1 MVSEAGAWA
10 ELGTGGDESEELV
23 AQLLGAFFR
32 SHGEEGRHELTWSDD
47 QASSD
52 DAHGD
57 GSLAVP
63 LAYDGCCGYLSYSGS
78 NSDEFPLGSSSR
90 AAPAGGP
97 PEELLGAAET
107 EYLNNV
113 AAADHPFF
121 KWCGNGEGLDGPTSV
136 VGTLGLGSVSAAPNK
151 SKRKQMVEEHDGQ
164 TQTQTQTQTTRGR
177 KRARKKSGD
186 EDEDPST
193 AIASGSGPTSCCTTS
208 DSDSNAS
215 PLESAD
221 AGARR
226 PKGNENARA
235 AGRGAA
241 AATTTTAE
249 PQSIYARKRRERINE
264 RLKVLQSLVPNGTK
278 VDMSTMLEEAVHY
291 VKFLQLQIRLLSSD
305 DTWMYAP
312 IAYNGMGIGIDLRM
326 HGQDR

>member
-1 MVSEAGAWA
+1 MEDGGLVSEAGAWA

-32 SHGEEGRHELTWSDD
+32 SHGEEGRHQLLWSDD

-52 DAHGD
+52 DVHGD

-78 NSDEFPLGSSSR
+78 NSDELPLGSSSR

-136 VGTLGLGSVSAAPNK
+136 VGTLGLGS
-151 SKRKQMVEEHDGQ
+151 
-164 TQTQTQTQTTRGR
+164 GR